1 MYNWLA
7 AFLLTEAIEVP
18 IYSMA
23 LGGWPW
29 TARLALASGA
39 SLLTHPLLW
48 MYVGAVDPDCYWQA
62 VVAAETWAVLTEGVY
77 LAALQTR
84 CALPWSLLA
93 NAASF
98 AFGLIVQWSGVSL

>member
-1 MYNWLA
+1 MHNWLVA
-7 AFLLTEAIEVP
+7 LLLTEAVEVP
-18 IYSMA
+18 IYGIA
-23 LGGWPW
+23 LGRWPW
-29 TARLALASGA
+29 MARLALASGA

-48 MYVGAVDPDCYWQA
+48 MYVGAAHPDCYWQA
-62 VVAAETWAVLTEGVY
+62 VTVAETWAVLTEGVY

-98 AFGLIVQWSGVSL
+98 ALGLIVQWSGISL